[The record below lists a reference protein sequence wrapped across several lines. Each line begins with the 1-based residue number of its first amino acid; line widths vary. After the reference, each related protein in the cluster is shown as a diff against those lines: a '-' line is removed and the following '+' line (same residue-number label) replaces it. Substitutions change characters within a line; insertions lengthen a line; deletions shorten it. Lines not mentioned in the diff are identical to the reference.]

1 VTGGSGDTLEERRKS
16 YYEIIRNLPSG
27 VSEIILHLSTDDPEI
42 RAITGAW
49 QYRYH
54 EFLIFTDRE
63 ARKFIESE
71 GIKLIGYRQLADLYK
86 QRKK

>member
-1 VTGGSGDTLEERRKS
+1 
-16 YYEIIRNLPSG
+16 
-27 VSEIILHLSTDDPEI
+27 LSTDDPEI